1 VANSVLLLSL
11 ATLCI
16 HLVRDC
22 ELDDIEILLLP
33 ICERSRTLR
42 ALPKILAPK
51 YMIPMHF
58 GTCEVNE
65 DNRFWTY
72 GDPEEIKP
80 RMKYPEK
87 LTILKQGEAFRL
99 S

>member
-1 VANSVLLLSL
+1 
-11 ATLCI
+11 
-16 HLVRDC
+16 
-22 ELDDIEILLLP
+22 
-33 ICERSRTLR
+33 
-42 ALPKILAPK
+42 
-51 YMIPMHF
+51 MIPMHF
-58 GTCEVNE
+58 DTCEVNE

-72 GDPEEIKP
+72 GDPEGIKP